1 VVTSGIGENAPEPRT
16 TVGKGCQRR
25 ALDLPD
31 GIHAPTDQRFEVRI
45 SFVDSGEN
53 LLPTTLRFD
62 IANPHL
68 QVVFAVLAAAHEGQG
83 EHDRGTAMSG
93 WAAAHAP
100 TALRVLEVGQQPLRF
115 GQGQTQIGDAAA
127 VIRPVDLHDVYRQ
140 PFSRSPDFHR
150 SQNPGHAP
158 RLPRMG
164 AQNAPWRSHPQSCG
178 SPAWP
183 SLP

>member
-31 GIHAPTDQRFEVRI
+31 GIHAPTDQRFVVRI
-45 SFVDSGEN
+45 SFGDSGEN

-62 IANPHL
+62 IANPAPPGG
-68 QVVFAVLAAAHEGQG
+68 VRRSRSSDEGQG
-83 EHDRGTAMSG
+83 STIAGTAMSG

-100 TALRVLEVGQQPLRF
+100 TALPVLEVGQQPLRF
-115 GQGQTQIGDAAA
+115 GQGQTQIGDVAA

-150 SQNPGHAP
+150 SHNPGHAP

-164 AQNAPWRSHPQSCG
+164 AQNAPWRSHPQTCS